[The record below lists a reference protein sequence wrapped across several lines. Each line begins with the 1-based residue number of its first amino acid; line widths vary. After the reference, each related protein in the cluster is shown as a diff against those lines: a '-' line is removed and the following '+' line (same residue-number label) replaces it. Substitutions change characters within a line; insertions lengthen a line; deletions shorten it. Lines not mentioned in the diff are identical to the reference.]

1 MKISEFVNKA
11 LFDEKTGYYITKN
24 PFGNDG
30 DFVTAPE
37 ISSIFGEMLAVY
49 LLQICAAQEDN
60 FTLVEMGAG
69 RGLMMYDILS
79 SIKKLAD
86 KQNPEAL
93 NFLAK
98 VQINIIE
105 IGEKLKEIQQQNL
118 KDFQITWHK
127 NFSEFL
133 EKTAGKIFFISNE
146 LFDCFAID
154 QYVFGEAGW
163 RERVIEGQKFV
174 LAPFDERAHNFV
186 ESELNPLVEKY
197 FGYVYEVNFAAR
209 DFMKTLCEALKNR
222 GGVAIN
228 IDYGYYETQFA
239 NTLQALKSHKMVTIF
254 TENCDITAQV
264 DFGAL
269 DKIAKNF
276 NLNSSFIT
284 QREFLISLGIKEREE
299 MAALQNPQMRENIA
313 SAVARL
319 IEEKQMGKL
328 FKCHIIWK

>member
-24 PFGNDG
+24 PLGDDG
-30 DFVTAPE
+30 DFITAPE
-37 ISSIFGEMLAVY
+37 ISSIFGEMLAAY
-49 LLQICAAQEDN
+49 LLQICGAQKDN

-69 RGLMMYDILS
+69 RGIMMYDILS
-79 SIKKLAD
+79 CIKKLAN
-86 KQNPEAL
+86 KQNPQAL

-98 VQINIIE
+98 AQINIIE

-118 KDFQITWHK
+118 KDFQITWYK

-146 LFDCFAID
+146 LLDCFAID
-154 QYVFGEAGW
+154 QYVFSEAGW
-163 RERVIEGQKFV
+163 RERIIEGQKFV
-174 LAPFDERAHNFV
+174 LAPFDERAHNFI
-186 ESELNPLVEKY
+186 ESELNPLSERHL
-197 FGYVYEVNFAAR
+197 GYVYEINFAAR
-209 DFMKTLCEALKNR
+209 DFMKKLCGALKDR

-228 IDYGYYETQFA
+228 FDYGYYETQFT
-239 NTLQALKSHKMVTIF
+239 NTLQALKNHKMVTIF

-299 MAALQNPQMRENIA
+299 ILVEKNPQMRENISA
-313 SAVARL
+313 AVARL
-319 IEEKQMGKL
+319 IEERQMGEL